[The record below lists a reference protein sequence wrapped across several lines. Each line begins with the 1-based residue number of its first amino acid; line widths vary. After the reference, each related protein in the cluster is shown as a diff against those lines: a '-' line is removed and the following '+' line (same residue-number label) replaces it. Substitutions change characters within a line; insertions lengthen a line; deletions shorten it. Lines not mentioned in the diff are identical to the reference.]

1 MTERILEYF
10 RKNPTK
16 TYSLREV
23 QRILGLER
31 QEVKSA
37 LAQLVEE
44 GKLLE
49 PRRGL
54 YALPESKPVAQ
65 KRGNKGFVGRLQ
77 VHPAGFGF
85 VIPDALTPDQTRLP
99 SPEQRDLYIPKEFLG
114 GAWHGDQVLA
124 YPQPLG
130 RDRRPWGK
138 VAQVLERARSK
149 LTGRLEFRRGYAWVL
164 PDDPRLPGKIKLEP
178 EGLVGIEQGSRI
190 AAELHY
196 PEARD
201 KREGRGGE
209 VYGIFLEYLGSA
221 DDPGS
226 ETRAV
231 IVNHDLKSV
240 FGPEALEEAGA
251 IPEHIPPEEIARR
264 ADFRSLNVFTI
275 DGVDAKD
282 FDDAI
287 HVERLEGNRY
297 RIGVHIADVSHYV
310 REGSALDKEAYER
323 GTSVYLPGQV
333 LPMLPE
339 KLSNGV
345 CSLVPGQD
353 RLVLSVIAEVTDG
366 GRVLKHSFREG
377 VIHSKARLNYT
388 QVEAFAKG
396 KGMPDEFKWL
406 ESDLGLLLDLTR
418 KLKAKRV
425 AKGALDFQF
434 TEVKVDIGEAGEIH
448 LIPQTE
454 PEARSLIEELM
465 LLANRIVAKYLSD
478 KGLPA
483 LYRVHEDPTEMAYAK
498 LVGQLSKLG
507 YELPGM
513 EPSPKAMQAILK
525 QAEGKPEA
533 PMVSTLLLR
542 SLKLARYAHENL
554 GHFGLAAEH
563 YLHFT
568 SPIRRYPDL
577 IVHRVLKTLMRRRL
591 TPEKVERWRE
601 VFPHMAEHTS
611 SRERAAEAAERDLT
625 KYYQCRW
632 AELYKGEQFAG
643 VVSGVT
649 GFGVFVALENGVEG
663 MVRLSSLL
671 DDHYEYVEDTLS
683 LVGTRTKRRIRIG
696 DPLEVV
702 IHSVD
707 LPTRQIELVPAEFAG
722 LRPDASLRPSKTGKP
737 EAARE
742 LSSARGKPALAQTKP
757 GRTKEKNVEGTRKRR
772 VVGPP
777 EGRER
782 RDRGPKV
789 TMSKMYFGEWQKTEG
804 DEAPRESRQRSG
816 GRGGQNEQR
825 ARGERS
831 RSSQGA
837 QPRRE
842 AQSPQKPQS
851 QGGNPGERQG
861 KSSRRRRNRW
871 R

>member
-1 MTERILEYF
+1 MTERILEYL
-10 RKNPTK
+10 RKNPSK

-23 QRILGLER
+23 QRMLRLER
-31 QEVKSA
+31 EEVKSA
-37 LAQLVEE
+37 LAELVKQ
-44 GKLLE
+44 GRLIE

-54 YALPESKPVAQ
+54 YALPEAKPAP

-85 VIPDALTPDQTRLP
+85 VIPDALAPDQARLP
-99 SPEQRDLYIPKEFLG
+99 PPEQRDLYIPKEFLG

-124 YPQPLG
+124 YPQPPG

-138 VAQVLERARSK
+138 VAQVLERSRSK

-164 PDDPRLPGKIKLEP
+164 PDDPRLPGKVKLEP
-178 EGLVGIEQGSRI
+178 EGLAGLEQGARI
-190 AAELHY
+190 AVELHF
-196 PEARD
+196 PQTGD
-201 KREGRGGE
+201 KGGE
-209 VYGIFLEYLGSA
+209 IYATFLEYLGMA
-221 DDPGS
+221 DDPQS

-231 IVNHDLKSV
+231 IVNHDLKSE
-240 FGPEALEEAGA
+240 FDPEALAEAEA
-251 IPEHIPPEEIARR
+251 IPESIPPEEIARR
-264 ADFRSLNVFTI
+264 ADFRSQNVFTI
-275 DGVDAKD
+275 DGIDAKD

-323 GTSVYLPGQV
+323 GTSVYLPGRV

-353 RLVLSVIAEVTDG
+353 RLVLSVLVEITDG
-366 GRVLKHSFREG
+366 GRVLRHSFREG
-377 VIHSKARLNYT
+377 VIRSKARLTYT
-388 QVEAFAKG
+388 QVQALAEG

-406 ESDLGLLLDLTR
+406 EPDLALLLELTR

-425 AKGALDFQF
+425 AAGALDFHF

-454 PEARSLIEELM
+454 PDARSLIEELM

-483 LYRVHEDPTEMAYAK
+483 LYRVHEDPTDMAYAK
-498 LVGQLSKLG
+498 LAAQLSKLG

-525 QAEGKPEA
+525 QVEGKPEA

-591 TPEKVERWRE
+591 TPEKVEHWRE
-601 VFPHMAEHTS
+601 VFPRMAEHTS
-611 SRERAAEAAERDLT
+611 SRERSAEAAERDLT
-625 KYYQCRW
+625 KYYQCCW
-632 AELYKGEQFAG
+632 AELHKGERFGG

-702 IHSVD
+702 IQGVN
-707 LPTRQIELVPAEFAG
+707 LPTRQIELVPAEFA
-722 LRPDASLRPSKTGKP
+722 AVRPSNTAKP
-737 EAARE
+737 EISRE
-742 LSSARGKPALAQTKP
+742 VSRKPVLATTQP
-757 GRTKEKNVEGTRKRR
+757 SRTKEKNMEGTKKRR

-782 RDRGPKV
+782 RERGPKV
-789 TMSKMYFGEWQKTEG
+789 TMSRMYFGEWQKTEK
-804 DEAPRESRQRSG
+804 DETPPQNRRSG
-816 GRGGQNEQR
+816 GRSGQHER
-825 ARGERS
+825 AGGERS
-831 RSSQGA
+831 RSSQAG
-837 QPRRE
+837 QPRHE
-842 AQSPQKPQS
+842 ARSSQKPPRYAAKEAPQPQS
-851 QGGNPGERQG
+851 GNPGERQG